1 MGCTSDKGWIILFD
15 GKAVQGLRGYKQS
28 DFPKES
34 WTVIDGALKS
44 APNNGVDLISEDIF
58 EDFELKLEWKVEE
71 GGNSGVFYY
80 ATEKSDE
87 IWHTAPEMQVLDN
100 MFHTDGKKS
109 KTSAGAL
116 YDLIEPV
123 IGNVNPVGEY
133 NQVVIISKNKHIE
146 HWLNGEKILEY
157 DYQSNTMWE
166 LVDKSKFK
174 DMPYFGKT
182 AVGHIGLQHHGEEVW
197 YRNIRIRKL

>member
-1 MGCTSDKGWIILFD
+1 MGCASDNSWIVLFD
-15 GKAVQGLRGYKQS
+15 GKTVQGLRGYKQS
-28 DFPKES
+28 GFPEDS
-34 WTVIDGALKS
+34 WTVTDGALKS
-44 APNNGVDLISEDIF
+44 IPENGIDLISIDVF
-58 EDFELKLEWKVEE
+58 EDFELKLEWKVAE
-71 GGNSGVFYY
+71 GGNSGVFYF
-80 ATEKSDE
+80 ANERSDE

-123 IGNVNPVGEY
+123 IENVKPAGEY
-133 NQVVIISKNKHIE
+133 NQVIIISKNKHVE

-157 DYQSNTMWE
+157 DYQSSAMWE

-174 DMPYFGKT
+174 DMPYFAK
-182 AVGHIGLQHHGEEVW
+182 AASGHIGLQGDHGEVW

>member
-34 WTVIDGALKS
+34 WTVIDGTLKS
-44 APNNGVDLISEDIF
+44 APNNGVDLISEEIF
-58 EDFELKLEWKVEE
+58 EDFELKLDWKVEE

-123 IGNVNPVGEY
+123 IENVKPAGEY

-157 DYQSNTMWE
+157 DYQSGAMWE
-166 LVDKSKFK
+166 LVDKSKF
-174 DMPYFGKT
+174 PHRT
-182 AVGHIGLQHHGEEVW
+182 ALIIIL
-197 YRNIRIRKL
+197 